1 MEILFVKYLFR
12 RIFSA
17 ALLVLIVITI
27 NFFIIHLAPG
37 DPATI
42 MTGLENPSPQIVEA
56 LKKKYGLDK
65 PLVVQYLRYM
75 ANLLK
80 GDLGFSYVYD
90 QPSWKLIGPR
100 ILPTLSITITGS
112 GIAFILGTYLAVL
125 ASRLRKKFGDFFLSL
140 VSYILYSM
148 PSFWLGL
155 ILILVFSSKLRWFPT
170 SGMFDMRASYEGFRR
185 ILDYLHHLFLPVLT
199 LVLIQLP
206 VFYRVTRASIAQN
219 LREDYVTVLSAV
231 GMPSDRLFKKYV
243 MKNSI
248 IPAVTIFG
256 ITLGF
261 SITGAALIEIVFAWP
276 GMGRLLL
283 DAVFRRDY
291 QLLLSIY
298 FLMAVFISV
307 AMIVTDI
314 VIAVLDPRVR
324 LL

>member
-1 MEILFVKYLFR
+1 VFT
-12 RIFSA
+12 
-17 ALLVLIVITI
+17 LL
-27 NFFIIHLAPG
+27 
-37 DPATI
+37 
-42 MTGLENPSPQIVEA
+42 
-56 LKKKYGLDK
+56 
-65 PLVVQYLRYM
+65 
-75 ANLLK
+75 
-80 GDLGFSYVYD
+80 
-90 QPSWKLIGPR
+90 
-100 ILPTLSITITGS
+100 
-112 GIAFILGTYLAVL
+112 
-125 ASRLRKKFGDFFLSL
+125 
-140 VSYILYSM
+140 
-148 PSFWLGL
+148 
-155 ILILVFSSKLRWFPT
+155 
-170 SGMFDMRASYEGFRR
+170 
-185 ILDYLHHLFLPVLT
+185 
-199 LVLIQLP
+199 LIQLP
-206 VFYRVTRASIAQN
+206 VFYRVTRASIVQN

-231 GMPSDRLFKKYV
+231 GISNDRLFKKYV

-314 VIAVLDPRVR
+314 VIAILDPRVR

>member
-17 ALLVLIVITI
+17 ALLVLMVITI